1 MNILK
6 DITVQRFSDDLEA
19 GMSIHVGQ
27 VIMENGDGN
36 KTYMLDDDVVIHDV
50 DEESLRVKY
59 GLHLI
64 TIHIDD
70 VLNGAWEISEPKS
83 K

>member
-1 MNILK
+1 MK
-6 DITVQRFSDDLEA
+6 
-19 GMSIHVGQ
+19 
-27 VIMENGDGN
+27 NGDGN
-36 KTYMLDDDVVIHDV
+36 KTYMLDDDVENHDV
-50 DEESLRVKY
+50 NEESLRVKY

-70 VLNGAWEISEPKS
+70 VLNVAWEISEPKS